1 MSSKLEARELVVV
14 REGRTILDSVSILV
28 RPGEGVAIQGP
39 SGSGK
44 STLAR
49 VLSSLLAPDAG
60 AVLLGGRDAREI
72 APAQFRTRVAFLAQQ
87 PAMFEGT
94 VLGNLGTGPQLRGE
108 SLGQDRK
115 SVV

>member
-14 REGRTILDSVSILV
+14 REGRTILDGVSILV
-28 RPGEGVAIQGP
+28 QPGEGVAIQGP

-49 VLSSLLAPDAG
+49 TLATLIGP
-60 AVLLGGRDAREI
+60 DAREL
-72 APAQFRTRVAFLAQQ
+72 APVQFRTRVAFLAQQ

-94 VLGNLGTGPQLRGE
+94 VLVNLGTGPQLHGK
-108 SLGQDRK
+108 SLGPAR
-115 SVV
+115 